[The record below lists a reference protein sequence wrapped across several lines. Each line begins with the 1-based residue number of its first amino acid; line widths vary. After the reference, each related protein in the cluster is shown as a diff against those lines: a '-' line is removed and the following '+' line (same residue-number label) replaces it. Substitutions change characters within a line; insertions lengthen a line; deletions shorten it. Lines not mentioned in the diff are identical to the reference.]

1 MQPSLQHATLELT
14 MTMKKK
20 EADLGSLSLPLHQL
34 RQRGGEHSNQVV
46 TPIIIP
52 VITCH
57 LGTESTVRVHTCTTY
72 MVIYNV
78 RMYCI
83 STATAPLRKYYIY
96 YCTVVLNI
104 IIGMGMALS

>member
-1 MQPSLQHATLELT
+1 M
-14 MTMKKK
+14 MTMMKK
-20 EADLGSLSLPLHQL
+20 EADLGSLSLSLHQL

-46 TPIIIP
+46 APIIIP

-57 LGTESTVRVHTCTTY
+57 LGTESTVSVYSCTTY
-72 MVIYNV
+72 VIYNV

-96 YCTVVLNI
+96 FCTVVLNI
-104 IIGMGMALS
+104 IIGMGVALS